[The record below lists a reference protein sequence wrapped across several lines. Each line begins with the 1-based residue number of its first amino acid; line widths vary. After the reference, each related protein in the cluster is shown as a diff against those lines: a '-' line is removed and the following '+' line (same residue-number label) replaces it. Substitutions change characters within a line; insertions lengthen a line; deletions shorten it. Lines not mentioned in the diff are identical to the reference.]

1 MDYTWN
7 VMPVYGVSTWV
18 IVMLVVIV
26 LLIAALVALSIYG
39 KKLQDR
45 QEDSQR
51 QLQEAAQSAKLL
63 VIDKK
68 KMKFKDSGLPP
79 MVLEQVPKYMRGRK
93 VPIVKAKIGPRIMSL
108 ICEDKIF
115 DLIPVKK
122 EIRATISGIYIMD
135 VKGLHNNLEHAPKGK
150 KKLGE
155 RMRERAEKKSIR
167 NVQNLKKTPKRNINK
182 ISNMEP
188 ARYVMYFAGFLFYK
202 RWLCFFN

>member
-122 EIRATISGIYIMD
+122 EIKAEVSGLYIVG
-135 VKGLHNNLEHAPKGK
+135 VKGIRGSLQTPAPKK
-150 KKLGE
+150 KGFFAKF
-155 RMRERAEKKSIR
+155 KKD
-167 NVQNLKKTPKRNINK
+167 KT
-182 ISNMEP
+182 
-188 ARYVMYFAGFLFYK
+188 AR
-202 RWLCFFN
+202 